1 MPNAQYLDP
10 VATPARRGGARV
22 LRVARPR
29 TEGACDDHGQEP
41 ASAERMHDD

>member
-10 VATPARRGGARV
+10 VAAPGPGAARV
-22 LRVARPR
+22 PRVASPR